1 MPYSINPATINCHI
15 CEKKFMRILL
25 LAVSFLTSNILF
37 AQSYKY
43 PQTKKVDQIDTYFG
57 TEVEDPYR
65 WLEDDRSSETAAWVT
80 EQNKVTESYLS
91 GISMRD
97 SVKKR
102 LTALWNY
109 PKSSAPFKSGNSY
122 FVYTNNG
129 LQNQFVFNKLS
140 SIDAKPEVLLDPNT
154 MSSDGTVNIN
164 DIQISKNGMYAAF
177 SVSSAGSDW
186 NKIRVMN
193 VETNKPL
200 DDELN
205 WVKFSSIS
213 WSGNGFYYSRYDA
226 PTQGDELKGSNEF
239 HKVYFHNVGRPQSED
254 QLIYQDTLHAKRN
267 FSAEVTDDNKYL
279 IVTASE
285 GTSGNNLSAKIIGNP
300 MDEWINM
307 VTNFDFDYNVIGNDD
322 YRLIVLTNF
331 EASRYKIV
339 MMDLGHPDASYDE
352 LIGEGEDVLQSAKV
366 ANGKIICKYM
376 HDATS
381 LIKVFDLQGK
391 FLFEIKP
398 DVLCTIDE
406 MNVTEDGWLFYSAIT
421 FTAPTTIYKVNLSTK
436 EQKTYFKPQMSFNS
450 DQYVTKQVFYDV
462 PDGSRIPMFIVHKR
476 DLTIDG
482 NHPCLLFGYGGFNIS
497 KTPEFKI
504 ERLVFLEQGGVFAM
518 PCIRGGGEY
527 GEDWHQMGT
536 KLSKQNVFNDFIA
549 AAEYLIANQYTNPNK
564 LAIGGR
570 SNGGLLVGACMTQH
584 PELFRVALPAVG
596 VLDMLRY
603 HKFTIG
609 WAWKGDYGSSE
620 NETEFKYLYGYSP
633 LHKIVKV
640 PYPATLVTTGDH
652 DDRVVPAHSYK
663 FIATLQEKNTGKNPV
678 MIRID
683 VNSGHAGSTSLG
695 SSKPVA
701 KQIDEQTDV
710 FTFMMNNLDMKWK

>member
-1 MPYSINPATINCHI
+1 
-15 CEKKFMRILL
+15 MRILL
-25 LAVSFLTSNILF
+25 LAVTFLTSNISF

-140 SIDAKPEVLLDPNT
+140 SIDAKTEVLLDPNT
-154 MSSDGTVNIN
+154 MSTDGTVNIN

-279 IVTASE
+279 IVTANE

-406 MNVTEDGWLFYSAIT
+406 MNATEDGWLFYSAIT
-421 FTAPTTIYKVNLSTK
+421 FTAPTTIYKVNLNTK

-462 PDGSRIPMFIVHKR
+462 PDGSRIPMFIVHKK